1 MRIGI
6 LGGTFDPIHLGH
18 LRAAE
23 TAREG
28 LALDLVAFVPSGKPP
43 HRRSPISSARDR
55 FTMACLASAGHPQFV
70 TWDTELRRSGPSYM
84 VDTLAT
90 LGDEHPGDELVLVV
104 GGDTWPEMIGWKDP
118 ERLFGLAEVAVVD
131 RPGHTPADS
140 FAAPFP
146 SARGVVRV
154 EGVALPISA
163 TGVRELV
170 HRGESPRFLVPGS
183 VADYI
188 AKRSLYS

>member
-1 MRIGI
+1 MKIGI

-23 TAREG
+23 TARERLG
-28 LALDLVAFVPSGKPP
+28 LSLVAFVPSAQPP
-43 HRRSPISSARDR
+43 HRKEPLSSARDR

-90 LGDEHPGDELVLVV
+90 LDAEHPGDDLVLVV
-104 GGDTWPEMIGWKDP
+104 GGDTWPEMVGWRDP
-118 ERLFGLAEVAVVD
+118 ERLFSLAEVAVVD
-131 RPGHTPADS
+131 RPGHTPATIGP
-140 FAAPFP
+140 PFP

-154 EGVALPISA
+154 EGISLPISA

-170 HRGESPRFLVPGS
+170 RRGESPLYLVPGA
-183 VADYI
+183 VAEYI

>member
-28 LALDLVAFVPSGKPP
+28 LDLDLVAFVPSAIPP
-43 HRRSPISSARDR
+43 HRNGPISDAVDR
-55 FTMACLASAGHPQFV
+55 FAMACLASAGHSRFV
-70 TWDTELRRSGPSYM
+70 AWDTELKRTGPSYT

-90 LGDEHPGDELVLVV
+90 LRSEHPEDDLVLVV
-104 GGDTWPEMIGWKDP
+104 GSDTFPEMTGWREP
-118 ERLFGLAEVAVVD
+118 ERVFSLVQVAVVN
-131 RPGHTPADS
+131 RPGEPALDPLP
-140 FAAPFP
+140 PFP
-146 SARGVVRV
+146 EARGVVHV
-154 EGVALPISA
+154 DGPALAISA
-163 TGVRELV
+163 TSIRERVR
-170 HRGESPRFLVPGS
+170 RGQSVRYLVPDP

-188 AKRSLYS
+188 TKRRLYA